1 MKKVVIII
9 SAFLMISCGNSEK
22 EISED
27 PSALNAIDS
36 KYKLL
41 EIEGQD
47 VSSEGFNL
55 QFNGKEQR
63 LSGKLGCN
71 NFVATYKIQDSVIKF
86 NPALGTKMYCE
97 GLMEYEDKF
106 GEVLPEIRNVK
117 IEDND
122 LTLLSGDN
130 EELLSLKKKMKSE

>member
-1 MKKVVIII
+1 MKKVVFII
-9 SAFLMISCGNSEK
+9 SAFLMISCGDSEK

-27 PSALNAIDS
+27 PAALNAINS
-36 KYKLL
+36 EYELL

-55 QFNGKEQR
+55 QFNGEEQR

-86 NPALGTKMYCE
+86 NPPLGTKMYCE
-97 GLMEYEDKF
+97 GKMEYEDDF
-106 GEVLPEIRNVK
+106 GKILPKIRNVK

-130 EELLSLKKKMKSE
+130 EELLSLKKTDEK